1 MLVIVGGVVAGI
13 SRETEEEDR
22 EWRRPLGY
30 DLTKLTKLRFQGNY
44 IGLSATQQITHI
56 IRLFLLLIKIVKPK
70 SKSKVL
76 SLKGFD

>member
-44 IGLSATQQITHI
+44 IGLSAKQQITDI
-56 IRLFLLLIKIVKPK
+56 ISVILIV
-70 SKSKVL
+70 
-76 SLKGFD
+76 DYR